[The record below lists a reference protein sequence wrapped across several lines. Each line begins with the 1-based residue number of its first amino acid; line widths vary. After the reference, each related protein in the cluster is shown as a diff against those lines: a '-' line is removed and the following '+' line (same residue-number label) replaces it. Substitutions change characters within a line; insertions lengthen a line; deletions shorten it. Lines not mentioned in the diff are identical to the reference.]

1 MLLIKPKVQGDRKAL
16 VAPAGAKPSSK
27 KSLTDILCQ
36 GRISHSRCH
45 PVSRSD
51 RALCGIPSYPRQLT
65 YAPRRRIL
73 SLPAFDCALRG
84 PFGGLF
90 PARLSSCRAR
100 CARWE
105 SIRGACA
112 RLCRT
117 LCKGMAAL
125 ISASTVSYE
134 VSRIVS
140 IPAPGVKHPGPL
152 IQRKYNPASSPQK
165 TDMKRPGF
173 PRFSPAVI

>member
-1 MLLIKPKVQGDRKAL
+1 MSRAIGKPWSHPQVRNLHQ
-16 VAPAGAKPSSK
+16 K

-45 PVSRSD
+45 PASRSD

-73 SLPAFDCALRG
+73 SPPAFDCALRG

-90 PARLSSCRAR
+90 PTRLSPCRAR
-100 CARWE
+100 
-105 SIRGACA
+105 CA

-134 VSRIVS
+134 VIRILS
-140 IPAPGVKHPGPL
+140 IPVPGVKHPGPL
-152 IQRKYNPASSPQK
+152 IQRKYNPASPPPAAGVQY
-165 TDMKRPGF
+165 PGF
-173 PRFSPAVI
+173 PRFRPAVL